1 MLGPTTQESGARQL
15 QVSVQAFVR
24 SFGLLITKQ
33 TPCGQPVSPSYAHAL
48 MLLLE
53 REARG
58 LPTTQTNL
66 AEQLGLDKS
75 SITRLCARLEADER
89 VTQARGDEDGRSRVV
104 ELTARG
110 RKLANN
116 VQQASL
122 QRFQQVLEAVPPA
135 KRRALLESIETL
147 TRAVESLAER
157 AP

>member
-1 MLGPTTQESGARQL
+1 MLGRSTQLSGARQL

-24 SFGLLITKQ
+24 SFGLLMTKQ

-48 MLLLE
+48 MLLLD

-58 LPTTQTNL
+58 LLTTQTNL

-89 VTQARGDEDGRSRVV
+89 VTQARSDEDGRSRVL

-110 RKLANN
+110 RRLAND

-122 QRFQQVLEAVPPA
+122 QRFQQVLEAVPAA
-135 KRRALLESIETL
+135 KRRPLLESIETL
-147 TRAVESLAER
+147 TRAVESLAEQ